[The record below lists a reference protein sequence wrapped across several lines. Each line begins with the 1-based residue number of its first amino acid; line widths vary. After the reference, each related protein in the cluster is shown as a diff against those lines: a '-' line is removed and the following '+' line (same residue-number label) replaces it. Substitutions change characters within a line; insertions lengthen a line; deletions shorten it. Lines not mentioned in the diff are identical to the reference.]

1 MSLKTSQKAKNFI
14 KVEISVE
21 VIVKL
26 DLKCE
31 VVHDRKQAWAIITF
45 HCRRVGEQNSGRI
58 TKLFLYCKEEV
69 LVQNST

>member
-1 MSLKTSQKAKNFI
+1 MGLKTSQKAKNFI

-31 VVHDRKQAWAIITF
+31 VVHDRKQAWGNHYISL
-45 HCRRVGEQNSGRI
+45 QKSG
-58 TKLFLYCKEEV
+58 
-69 LVQNST
+69 